1 VKNKRMNRMAHISL
15 PAPGRHHPK
24 TWPPKHHPIHAQLL
38 QPNEEGI
45 EDAEGEE
52 VGNMALE
59 GADLEIGEVECRVRD
74 SSLEGREI
82 LDRRGGVGEG
92 MA

>member
-1 VKNKRMNRMAHISL
+1 
-15 PAPGRHHPK
+15 
-24 TWPPKHHPIHAQLL
+24 
-38 QPNEEGI
+38 
-45 EDAEGEE
+45 
-52 VGNMALE
+52 MALE

-82 LDRRGGVGEG
+82 SDRRGGVGEG